1 MTALAAPERALQH
14 TAAPMPADVAGRTAL
29 PPLETLYDPGQGD
42 GLPLPAALAGLY
54 GPLRLPTP
62 AGRPIVLGNFVTTLD
77 GVVSLGVPGQAGG
90 GPISGFNPHDR
101 MVMGLLRAAADA
113 VIVGAGTLR
122 AAPHHVWTPDYV
134 YPPLAAAY
142 AGLRTAL
149 GKPTPPLNVIVTAS
163 GDLDLDLR
171 VFQSGEAPVLVVT
184 TGRGAARLATQRLPP
199 TVQVA
204 AVPGTGA
211 ASPQAILRAV
221 AQVRPATAILVEG
234 GPRLIGDFFAAQGLD
249 VLFLTLAPQVAGR
262 DRAAE
267 RPGLVAGQIFAPDHP
282 VWSTL
287 AGVKRAGSHL
297 FLRYEFATESGRP
310 ADPLPGGRL

>member
-29 PPLETLYDPGQGD
+29 APLETLYDPGQGD

-62 AGRPIVLGNFVTTLD
+62 AGRPIVLGNFVTTLE

-113 VIVGAGTLR
+113 VIVGAGT
-122 AAPHHVWTPDYV
+122 
-134 YPPLAAAY
+134 
-142 AGLRTAL
+142 
-149 GKPTPPLNVIVTAS
+149 
-163 GDLDLDLR
+163 
-171 VFQSGEAPVLVVT
+171 
-184 TGRGAARLATQRLPP
+184 
-199 TVQVA
+199 
-204 AVPGTGA
+204 
-211 ASPQAILRAV
+211 LRAV

-297 FLRYEFATESGRP
+297 FLRYEFAPDPARP
-310 ADPLPGGRL
+310 AAPLPGGRL